1 MNLTIRL
8 NEIQVAHVAEVLGN
22 LSIVFLA
29 SLILPAFTGES
40 LSMSVMV
47 SGLFLTAGSF
57 VISVQL
63 LKGGR
68 V

>member
-1 MNLTIRL
+1 MNFTVYL
-8 NEIQVAHVAEVLGN
+8 NTHQIAHIAEVLGN
-22 LSIVFLA
+22 LSILFLG
-29 SLILPAFTGES
+29 SLILPMFTGEPINGIVV
-40 LSMSVMV
+40 LLGMI
-47 SGLFLTAGSF
+47 LATGSF